1 MIESKYIIGNY
12 GESFMITKRI
22 ALDLK
27 LTYNYDYALEDLLFF
42 DIETTGFSADSS
54 YLYLIGCIY
63 YEDNSFHLIQWFS
76 ENINEEEKLIGSF
89 FDFIK
94 AYKVLIHY
102 NGSGFDIPYIQKK
115 CFSLKLPY
123 TLDNIVSFDIYKK
136 IYPYKKIFNL
146 PNLKQKTI
154 ELFLKIQRK
163 DTFNGGDL
171 IEVYQSF
178 IGKRRLENLRNIR
191 EPNYISDK
199 PSEADILLHTLLLHN
214 EDDLKGLVLISSI
227 LNYVDIFEKPFQI
240 TNAVINDNTL
250 NIEFEIG
257 SSVMTPFSY
266 RLDNIRF
273 DVNNTLATLRIDLY
287 EGELKFYYEN
297 YKEYYYLPAEDKAIH
312 KSVAAYV
319 DKDFKVK
326 AKPSTAYTRKS
337 GTFVPQY
344 ESLISPFFKHN
355 QADKISF
362 LEVHTDFL
370 LQEEHLEQYVS
381 HLLDYIIKSK

>member
-1 MIESKYIIGNY
+1 M
-12 GESFMITKRI
+12 
-22 ALDLK
+22 
-27 LTYNYDYALEDLLFF
+27 
-42 DIETTGFSADSS
+42 
-54 YLYLIGCIY
+54 
-63 YEDNSFHLIQWFS
+63 
-76 ENINEEEKLIGSF
+76 
-89 FDFIK
+89 
-94 AYKVLIHY
+94 
-102 NGSGFDIPYIQKK
+102 
-115 CFSLKLPY
+115 
-123 TLDNIVSFDIYKK
+123 
-136 IYPYKKIFNL
+136 
-146 PNLKQKTI
+146 
-154 ELFLKIQRK
+154 
-163 DTFNGGDL
+163 
-171 IEVYQSF
+171 
-178 IGKRRLENLRNIR
+178 
-191 EPNYISDK
+191 
-199 PSEADILLHTLLLHN
+199 
-214 EDDLKGLVLISSI
+214 
-227 LNYVDIFEKPFQI
+227 DIFEKPFQI

-273 DVNNTLATLRIDLY
+273 DVNNTLATLRIDIY